1 MTPTTAPTERPSQV
15 RRPGVTPP
23 SRRGGSGR
31 TLDDVIVEL
40 GFVDAA
46 EMESAVASANGSG
59 SSADKVLLQE
69 GKLTEEQ
76 VSRAV
81 AERFGLD
88 HLDLTQYRFDPNAA
102 KLVTPAAVK
111 RYKALPVS
119 FVNDR
124 TLLVAMADPGNV
136 LAVDDIAVM
145 TGYEVRPAVAA
156 GPDIEDALGRLA
168 EMGEG
173 GALVEEVQEDAPSE
187 APPAGTSGGPAQQ
200 VGPLYDL
207 SDLQVKS
214 SGEEDASVIGL
225 VHRVISEAVDRGA
238 SDIHYEPFEEE
249 MKIRYRVD
257 GVLIEAAII
266 PAKIVPTIVS
276 RIKILSEL
284 DIAERRI
291 PQDGRVT
298 MELEKKR
305 IDLRVVT
312 LPTSYGE
319 SVIMRI
325 LDSSNAQIELDSL
338 GMLPQARDRFTH
350 AFTQAHGAVLVT
362 GPTGSGKSTSLYAA
376 LNQVNTP
383 EKNIITIEDPVEYQM
398 YGIKQVQVN
407 NKSGLTFAM
416 GLRAMMRADPDIIM
430 VGEIRDKET
439 AQIAVEASLTGHL
452 VLSTLHTN
460 DAPTAITRLTEM
472 GIEPFLVG
480 SAIDAVV
487 AQRLARRLCDECKRR
502 VMLPAEVLRQN
513 GFNVGLDLECY
524 EPVGCARCGGTGYK
538 GRIGLYEVMTI
549 SETIRGMAVAR
560 ETADAIAHEA
570 VREGMMR
577 LREDGLEKV
586 RRGITS
592 IAEIARVAGSK

>member
-1 MTPTTAPTERPSQV
+1 V
-15 RRPGVTPP
+15 
-23 SRRGGSGR
+23 
-31 TLDDVIVEL
+31 LVEL
-40 GFVDAA
+40 GFVDQA
-46 EMESAVASANGSG
+46 EMEAAVGTAARAG
-59 SSADKVLLQE
+59 SSPDRVLLQE
-69 GKLTEEQ
+69 GKITEDQ

-81 AERFGLD
+81 AEKFGLD
-88 HLDLTQYRFDPNAA
+88 HLDLTTFRFDPNAA

-119 FVNDR
+119 FINDR

-156 GPDIEDALGRLA
+156 GPDIEGALGRLA

-173 GALVEEVQEDAPSE
+173 GAIVEEVQESSE
-187 APPAGTSGGPAQQ
+187 APPTAGTSGGPAAQPA
-200 VGPLYDL
+200 GPLYDL

-238 SDIHYEPFEEE
+238 SDIHWEPFEEE
-249 MKIRYRVD
+249 MKIRYRCD
-257 GVLIEAAII
+257 GVLIEAARI
-266 PAKIVPTIVS
+266 PAKIIPTIVS

-284 DIAERRI
+284 DIAERRT
-291 PQDGRVT
+291 PQDGRVS
-298 MELEKKR
+298 MELEKKK

-312 LPTSYGE
+312 LPTSFGE

-325 LDSSNAQIELDSL
+325 LDSSNAQIQLDQL

-350 AFTQAHGAVLVT
+350 AFSQAHGAVLVT

-376 LNQVNTP
+376 LNQLNTP

-398 YGIKQVQVN
+398 QGIKQVQVN
-407 NKSGLTFAM
+407 NKAGLHFAT

-560 ETADAIAHEA
+560 DTADAIAHEA

>member
-1 MTPTTAPTERPSQV
+1 
-15 RRPGVTPP
+15 
-23 SRRGGSGR
+23 
-31 TLDDVIVEL
+31 
-40 GFVDAA
+40 
-46 EMESAVASANGSG
+46 
-59 SSADKVLLQE
+59 
-69 GKLTEEQ
+69 
-76 VSRAV
+76 
-81 AERFGLD
+81 
-88 HLDLTQYRFDPNAA
+88 
-102 KLVTPAAVK
+102 
-111 RYKALPVS
+111 
-119 FVNDR
+119 
-124 TLLVAMADPGNV
+124 
-136 LAVDDIAVM
+136 
-145 TGYEVRPAVAA
+145 
-156 GPDIEDALGRLA
+156 
-168 EMGEG
+168 
-173 GALVEEVQEDAPSE
+173 
-187 APPAGTSGGPAQQ
+187 
-200 VGPLYDL
+200 
-207 SDLQVKS
+207 
-214 SGEEDASVIGL
+214 
-225 VHRVISEAVDRGA
+225 
-238 SDIHYEPFEEE
+238 
-249 MKIRYRVD
+249 
-257 GVLIEAAII
+257 
-266 PAKIVPTIVS
+266 
-276 RIKILSEL
+276 
-284 DIAERRI
+284 
-291 PQDGRVT
+291 
-298 MELEKKR
+298 
-305 IDLRVVT
+305 
-312 LPTSYGE
+312 
-319 SVIMRI
+319 MRI
-325 LDSSNAQIELDSL
+325 LDSSNAQIELDQL
-338 GMLPQARDRFTH
+338 GMLPQARERFTH

-398 YGIKQVQVN
+398 DGIKQVQVN
-407 NKSGLTFAM
+407 NRSGLTFAT

-549 SETIRGMAVAR
+549 SETIRAMAVSR
-560 ETADAIAHEA
+560 ETADTIAHEA